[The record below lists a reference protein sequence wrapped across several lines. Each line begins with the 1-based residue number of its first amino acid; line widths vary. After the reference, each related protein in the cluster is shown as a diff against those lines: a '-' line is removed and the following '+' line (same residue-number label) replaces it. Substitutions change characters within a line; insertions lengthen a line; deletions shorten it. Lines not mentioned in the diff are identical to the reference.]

1 MCGRGGEKIVLLPL
15 LTLMKTGI
23 LDVEPYAKE
32 FICISLFL
40 VLKFSLLKAE
50 ENCILLFIF
59 RKETRLDKLFQQI
72 S

>member
-1 MCGRGGEKIVLLPL
+1 MCGRGGEEEIVLLPL

-32 FICISLFL
+32 FICIKLFL
-40 VLKFSLLKAE
+40 VLKFSLLKDE
-50 ENCILLFIF
+50 ENCILFIF